1 MKKKRKVVDMTHNI
15 STDLSLIGF
24 DHVEDDY
31 ESILTEEVKE
41 GDFTL
46 FNEEDEEEFLDMDLC
61 SWDFL
66 DDDDRDVYW
75 GEMSYNRFN
84 KDKIVYG
91 EG

>member
-1 MKKKRKVVDMTHNI
+1 MTHNTN
-15 STDLSLIGF
+15 TDLLLIGF
-24 DHVEDDY
+24 DHAEDDY

-41 GDFTL
+41 GDFT
-46 FNEEDEEEFLDMDLC
+46 FFDEKDEEEFLDMDLDN
-61 SWDFL
+61 WDLL
-66 DDDDRDVYW
+66 DDDEEDVCW